1 MTGVPWQGLGTVAV
15 TEALPPAPPS
25 GDPSATQSPGLHRP
39 PLSDPLA
46 KEATGPSFHYVRQAL
61 SGPGECL
68 SKSAMMPKAVLDP
81 DAAGAA

>member
-1 MTGVPWQGLGTVAV
+1 MPSPRLCPQPLRRATP
-15 TEALPPAPPS
+15 LPPSLLGSTVPP
-25 GDPSATQSPGLHRP
+25 DLQPGFGV

-68 SKSAMMPKAVLDP
+68 SKSAMIPKAVLDP